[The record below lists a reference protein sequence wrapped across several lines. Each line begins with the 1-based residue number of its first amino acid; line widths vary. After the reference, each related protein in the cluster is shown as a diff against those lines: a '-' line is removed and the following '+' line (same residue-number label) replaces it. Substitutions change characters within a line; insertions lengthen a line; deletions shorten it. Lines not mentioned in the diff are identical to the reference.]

1 MISAPECS
9 PPTRIIAPGGE
20 STRRL
25 LDCREICSCVSQR
38 VALGDESRACEW
50 RGSLRILGWILL
62 ILAAIASWGAV
73 WALIVPYDIGSVADF
88 AAPQRILAYAV
99 FILAPL
105 LTFAPIGRVLRIP
118 LYDLEAVV
126 GWSTLIFVVT
136 FFNPGD
142 QPPLTML
149 MVFLLSLLM
158 SLATIFTL
166 ISYAVGYRILTRRSQ
181 KYDFLRARREGYLIS
196 MFLVGMLL
204 LHLLEVLT
212 IVNGALMALMVV
224 LLEIFLLSRGSPEPA
239 SSPDEVSRQHA
250 GIH

>member
-1 MISAPECS
+1 M
-9 PPTRIIAPGGE
+9 
-20 STRRL
+20 
-25 LDCREICSCVSQR
+25 SQR
-38 VALGDESRACEW
+38 VAPGVESRACEW

-88 AAPQRILAYAV
+88 TAPQRILAYAV

-105 LTFAPIGRVLRIP
+105 LTFAPIGRVLSIP

-224 LLEIFLLSRGSPEPA
+224 LLEIFLLSRGSPEQA
-239 SSPDEVSRQHA
+239 ASPDEVSRQHA